1 MKIKALLYCTKALP
15 NLLSIKDEEVDF
27 MCNYKKWLTDN
38 DKKYKHCS
46 YNGKI
51 VCECE
56 VETEEIEDRVSYF
69 DSWFNEG
76 HHTKNMTNKEL
87 EKRSCLSY
95 QDLCKYLGEGEPNE
109 VVGYALHLSNVKE
122 RVMELYKVTYIKRGY
137 DFGEFIEH
145 TPITKAPQ
153 NMMWVWIKENGK
165 WVKYLL
171 ISVRSQ
177 WLCKILNGKKDIE
190 VRRKVLKGMVE

>member
-1 MKIKALLYCTKALP
+1 MKIKTLLYCTKALP

-56 VETEEIEDRVSYF
+56 VDTEELTY
-69 DSWFNEG
+69 
-76 HHTKNMTNKEL
+76 
-87 EKRSCLSY
+87 
-95 QDLCKYLGEGEPNE
+95 CKDTF
-109 VVGYALHLSNVKE
+109 GYVLHLSNVKE
-122 RVMELYKVTYIKRGY
+122 RVMKLSECYTKKIERIKVLGSPYFDTDSVDYYFEKR
-137 DFGEFIEH
+137 EVLKH
-145 TPITKAPQ
+145 ITKAPQ
-153 NMMWVWIKENGK
+153 NMMWVYVKENGK

-171 ISVRSQ
+171 ISVRPQ
-177 WLCKILNGKKDIE
+177 WLVKILNKEKDIE
-190 VRRKVLKGMVE
+190 VRRKVLKGMCD